1 MARGIVRQV
10 DPQKRTVG
18 EWFSQELCGPIGAA
32 FYCGPS
38 DPRYA
43 DSPEAD
49 MLQPNTP
56 YKFANGVVPE
66 AVRKALPDKFPQEV
80 RWPGQAR
87 TISSDLISKSR
98 PGSPI
103 FNNRNTGQCIGK
115 RRDAGNGGGM
125 AGNQRPAGP
134 TPDVRAGE

>member
-1 MARGIVRQV
+1 LARGIVRQV

-66 AVRKALPDKFPQEV
+66 AVRKALPDKFPPQEV
-80 RWPGQAR
+80 RTSGKNALLR
-87 TISSDLISKSR
+87 FDLEKQTWFSY
-98 PGSPI
+98 
-103 FNNRNTGQCIGK
+103 
-115 RRDAGNGGGM
+115 
-125 AGNQRPAGP
+125 
-134 TPDVRAGE
+134 